1 MGAAALQLRSQT
13 ARRARAGPAR
23 AALAQVRWL
32 GPLPNGT
39 LSSRGCSLGACSA
52 LLKSAPEGLTWFQTA
67 RRFHSVACSP
77 HAHHTERCGDDLTC
91 PSTSCQAA
99 RACDVPSGTCSARVP
114 LADGTSCRGGGACVG
129 GVCPPWA
136 AEGLPPPYVTP
147 INALLPVGAAAG
159 LAQRFV
165 SDSGGFAVECD
176 GRTPLGG
183 SVVCAADGSFVYT
196 PPYGATG
203 SDSLVARARGVTGL
217 VSAPLTAG
225 LLISG
230 DPGGWAGGPRAA
242 PVQRSAGRLCPHPN
256 MPLLR
261 TSTAPK
267 PIKPAAGTLLPQ
279 LPRLSVLGVT
289 LRVKGCEQRSL
300 AVESTLLANDTLR
313 LLTTAAAGGSAL
325 STVAPN
331 GATLQLTTAD
341 GVWLRLD
348 PICTLTFGAWS
359 TVQLT
364 SPGVPATLA
373 LDDARRLRRF
383 ARCLKIPKRPGPYCS
398 REFKARSRADGM
410 RRRFL
415 PGPWSADGRMTVVCD
430 AQAAACT

>member
-1 MGAAALQLRSQT
+1 
-13 ARRARAGPAR
+13 
-23 AALAQVRWL
+23 
-32 GPLPNGT
+32 
-39 LSSRGCSLGACSA
+39 
-52 LLKSAPEGLTWFQTA
+52 
-67 RRFHSVACSP
+67 
-77 HAHHTERCGDDLTC
+77 
-91 PSTSCQAA
+91 
-99 RACDVPSGTCSARVP
+99 
-114 LADGTSCRGGGACVG
+114 
-129 GVCPPWA
+129 VCPPWA
-136 AEGLPPPYVTP
+136 AEGQFAPYVTP
-147 INALLPVGAAAG
+147 INALLPVGVAAG

-176 GRTPLGG
+176 GPTPLGG

-203 SDSLVARARGVTGL
+203 SDSLVARARGATGL
-217 VSAPLTAG
+217 VSAPLTVG

-230 DPGGWAGGPRAA
+230 DAGGRVDPRVRPLRGA
-242 PVQRSAGRLCPHPN
+242 PLPWLPHPHFN
-256 MPLLR
+256 MSLLR
-261 TSTAPK
+261 TFQTAPK
-267 PIKPAAGTLLPQ
+267 PNKPAAGTLRPQ

-300 AVESTLLANDTLR
+300 ALESTLLANDTLR
-313 LLTTAAAGGSAL
+313 LLTSAGGAPL

-331 GATLQLTTAD
+331 GVLLQLTTAD

-364 SPGVPATLA
+364 SAGVPATLA

-410 RRRFL
+410 RGRFL
-415 PGPWSADGRMTVVCD
+415 PGPWSADGRMAVVCD
-430 AQAAACT
+430 AEAAACV